1 MIYLDHN
8 ATTPPAP
15 AVIAAMLPVLSGLW
29 ANTSSQHGP
38 GQDAR
43 RALGAARA
51 TVARVLGCK
60 PVEVIFTS
68 GATEANHLA
77 VRGLLAAATPGRTR
91 VVFSSIEHAGHL
103 RLARALADAGVQVD
117 LIPVLPN
124 GTLDMAAAAA
134 LIKPDVAL
142 VSLMAA
148 NNETGV
154 LMPVREV
161 AALTQAAGTR
171 LHVDATQFI
180 GKLPFDF
187 SSLGA
192 DAVSLSGHKLQ
203 GPKGVGALLLRQ
215 GVALVPQILGSQ
227 ERGRRGGTE
236 NLAGVVGLA
245 AALELLGNL
254 DTEARRIASL
264 RDALETGLTQALPDT
279 HVWGRTVPRLP
290 GTSYLRFGQLS
301 VDVVLQRLD
310 RLGVAASSGA
320 ACSSGGSAP
329 SHVLSA
335 MGVPADEALAAVR
348 FSLGHTSTLADVTYL
363 LNALPPLLAPLLREE
378 VLAPTLVTSCTSL
391 PPEGAS
397 ARLGRP
403 GAALLTAP

>member
-15 AVIAAMLPVLSGLW
+15 AVIAAMLPVLSGVW

-38 GQDAR
+38 GQDAK

-77 VRGLLAAATPGRTR
+77 VRGLLAAAPPGRNR
-91 VVFSSIEHAGHL
+91 VVFSSVEHAGHL
-103 RLARALADAGVQVD
+103 RLARALADAGVPVD
-117 LIPVLPN
+117 FIPVRSN

-154 LMPVREV
+154 LMPMTEV
-161 AALTQAAGTR
+161 AALTHAAGAV

-180 GKLPFDF
+180 GKQPFNF
-187 SSLGA
+187 STCGA
-192 DAVSLSGHKLQ
+192 DAVSLSAHKFQ

-215 GVALVPQILGSQ
+215 GVTLVPQTLGSQ

-236 NLAGVVGLA
+236 NLVGIVGMA
-245 AALELLGNL
+245 AALDLLGDVATQAIRL
-254 DTEARRIASL
+254 ATL
-264 RDALETGLTQALPDT
+264 RDVLETGLKQALPET
-279 HVWGRTVPRLP
+279 HVWCQTVPRLP

-320 ACSSGGSAP
+320 ACSSGGSEP
-329 SHVLSA
+329 SHVLTA
-335 MGVPADEALAAVR
+335 MGVPAEEALAAVR
-348 FSLGHTSTLADVTYL
+348 FSLGATSTLADVNHL
-363 LNALPPLLAPLLREE
+363 LQALPPLLAPLLQPLVHEE
-378 VLAPTLVTSCTSL
+378 
-391 PPEGAS
+391 
-397 ARLGRP
+397 
-403 GAALLTAP
+403 LLTAP

>member
-15 AVIAAMLPVLSGLW
+15 AVIAAMLPVLSSVW
-29 ANTSSQHGP
+29 ANPSSQHGP
-38 GQDAR
+38 GQDAKR
-43 RALGAARA
+43 ILGAARA

-77 VRGLLAAATPGRTR
+77 VRGLLAAATPDRTR
-91 VVFSSIEHAGHL
+91 VVFSSVEHAGHL

-117 LIPVLPN
+117 LIPVRSD
-124 GTLDMAAAAA
+124 GRLDLSAAAA
-134 LIKPDVAL
+134 LIGPDVAL

-161 AALTQAAGTR
+161 AALTQAAGAR
-171 LHVDATQFI
+171 LHVDATQLI

-187 SSLGA
+187 SRLGA

-215 GVALVPQILGSQ
+215 GVPLVPQTLGSQ

-236 NLAGVVGLA
+236 NLAGIVGLA
-245 AALELLGNL
+245 AALELLGDL
-254 DTEARRIASL
+254 DTEAVRIARL
-264 RDALETGLTQALPDT
+264 RDMLESGLTLALPDV
-279 HVWGRTVPRLP
+279 HVWSRAVARLP
-290 GTSYLRFGQLS
+290 GTSFLRFGPLS

-310 RLGVAASSGA
+310 RLGIAASSGA

-329 SHVLSA
+329 SHVLTA
-335 MGVPADEALAAVR
+335 MGVTADEALGAVR
-348 FSLGHTSTLADVTYL
+348 FSLGHTSTMADVTYL
-363 LNALPPLLAPLLREE
+363 LDALPPLLEPLLREDM
-378 VLAPTLVTSCTSL
+378 
-391 PPEGAS
+391 
-397 ARLGRP
+397 
-403 GAALLTAP
+403 LTAP

>member
-15 AVIAAMLPVLSGLW
+15 AVISAMLHVLSGLW
-29 ANTSSQHGP
+29 ANPSSQHSP

-51 TVARVLGCK
+51 TVAQALGCK

-77 VRGLLAAATPGRTR
+77 VRGLLAAAAPGRTR
-91 VVFSSIEHAGHL
+91 VLFSSIEHAGHL

-117 LIPVLPN
+117 LIPVQPD
-124 GTLDMAAAAA
+124 GTLDITAASV
-134 LIKPDVAL
+134 LMGPDVAL

-161 AALTQAAGTR
+161 AALAQAVGTR

-192 DAVSLSGHKLQ
+192 DAVSLSAHKLQ

-215 GVALVPQILGSQ
+215 GVPLVPQTLGSQ
-227 ERGRRGGTE
+227 ERSRRGGTE
-236 NLAGVVGLA
+236 NLAAIVGMA
-245 AALELLGNL
+245 AALAQLG
-254 DTEARRIASL
+254 DVAAEAARLAGL
-264 RDALETGLTQALPDT
+264 RDTLERGLIRALPGT
-279 HVWGRTVPRLP
+279 HVWGQSVPRLP
-290 GTSYLRFGQLS
+290 GTSYLRFGRLS

-320 ACSSGGSAP
+320 ACSSTGSAP
-329 SHVLSA
+329 SQVLTA
-335 MGVPADEALAAVR
+335 MGVPAEEALAALR
-348 FSLGHTSTLADVTYL
+348 FSLGCTSTLADVSFVL
-363 LNALPPLLAPLLREE
+363 DALPPLLEPLLREDM
-378 VLAPTLVTSCTSL
+378 
-391 PPEGAS
+391 
-397 ARLGRP
+397 
-403 GAALLTAP
+403 LTAC

>member
-15 AVIAAMLPVLSGLW
+15 EVIAAMLPVLSTLW
-29 ANTSSQHGP
+29 ANASSQHGP
-38 GQDAR
+38 GQDAKL
-43 RALGAARA
+43 ALGAARA

-60 PVEVIFTS
+60 PSEVIFTS

-77 VRGLLAAATPGRTR
+77 VRGLLAAAPPERRR
-91 VVFSSIEHAGHL
+91 VLFSSVEHAGHL
-103 RLARALADAGVQVD
+103 RLARALAAEGITVG

-124 GTLDMAAAAA
+124 GTLDLAAAQA
-134 LIKPDVAL
+134 LIGPDVAL

-154 LMPVREV
+154 LMPVAEV
-161 AALTQAAGTR
+161 AALAQAAGVR

-180 GKLPFDF
+180 GKQPFHF
-187 SSLGA
+187 STCGA
-192 DAVSLSGHKLQ
+192 DAVSLSAHKFQ

-215 GVALVPQILGSQ
+215 GVALTPQIVGSQ

-236 NLAGVVGLA
+236 NLAAIVGLA
-245 AALELLGNL
+245 AALEHLG
-254 DTEARRIASL
+254 DVAFEAARQAAL
-264 RDALETGLTQALPDT
+264 RDALEAGLTQALPDT
-279 HVWGRTVPRLP
+279 HIWCRNVPRLP
-290 GTSYLRFGQLS
+290 GTSYLRFGTLS

-320 ACSSGGSAP
+320 ACSSGGSEP

-348 FSLGHTSTLADVTYL
+348 LSLGRTSTVDDVRYL
-363 LNALPPLLAPLLREE
+363 LNNLPPLLAPLLQ
-378 VLAPTLVTSCTSL
+378 
-391 PPEGAS
+391 PE
-397 ARLGRP
+397 LMT
-403 GAALLTAP
+403 TAP